1 MDVIEAIHSR
11 RAIRSF
17 DPRPVERH
25 LIEEIIWDA
34 AQAPPPFSGQV
45 PWVFTVLEGVERI
58 ADYGQRAKVHAA
70 REHAGE
76 ASPAWTQRSDFLVF
90 WDAPAVVIISG
101 QREDC
106 CRAGQNLMLSA
117 HARGLG
123 TCWVGA
129 PMAWLREAAVK
140 AELGLPAD
148 LEPIA
153 ALCLGY
159 PGSNPPAPP
168 RERPPI
174 IWSDDRPTGS
184 A

>member
-11 RAIRSF
+11 RSIRAF

-25 LIEEIIWDA
+25 LVEEIIWDA

-45 PWVFTVLEGVERI
+45 PWVFNVLEGIERI
-58 ADYGQRAKVHAA
+58 DGYGQRAKAHAA
-70 REHAGE
+70 RVHAGE
-76 ASPAWTQRSDFLVF
+76 PGSSWTERVDFQVF
-90 WDAPAVVIISG
+90 WGAPAVVIISG
-101 QREDC
+101 RTEDC

-123 TCWVGA
+123 TCWVGSA
-129 PMAWLREAAVK
+129 MTWLRDAGVK

-148 LEPIA
+148 LEPVA

-159 PGSNPPAPP
+159 PRLIPPAPP

-174 IWSDDRPTGS
+174 LWSNARPKAS

>member
-1 MDVIEAIHSR
+1 MDVIEAIHNR
-11 RAIRSF
+11 RSIRAF

-25 LIEEIIWDA
+25 LVEEIIWDA

-45 PWVFTVLEGVERI
+45 PWVFTVLEGTELI
-58 ADYGQRAKVHAA
+58 AGYGQRAKDHA

-76 ASPAWTQRSDFLVF
+76 PGWAWAERLDFQVF
-90 WDAPAVVIISG
+90 WGAPAVVIISG
-101 QREDC
+101 RTEDC

-117 HARGLG
+117 YARGLG

-129 PMAWLREAAVK
+129 PMTWLRKAGVK

-148 LEPIA
+148 LEPVA

-159 PGSNPPAPP
+159 PRSTPPAPS

-174 IWSDDRPTGS
+174 LWSNDRSKAS